1 MFPIASRIDSTDG
14 IISRNLGFVEVQS
27 LPYVLVSGWASG
39 ISVYATVLVTGLA
52 GRFGGLDSV
61 PHVFERTDV
70 LILAAILASCEFVAD
85 KIPFLDSA
93 WDAVHTVIRPAF
105 GALIGGLIAGE
116 TGDLNEALAAALGG
130 TTAFGSHSTKASL
143 RLAVNA
149 SPEPISNIA
158 LSLSEDGAVV
168 GVLLLAIHHPWA
180 ALVIALALLFFG
192 VVLATLAI
200 QRIRRGF
207 RRLRNRA
214 AATN

>member
-1 MFPIASRIDSTDG
+1 VDA
-14 IISRNLGFVEVQS
+14 LA
-27 LPYVLVSGWASG
+27 YVVTSGWASG
-39 ISVYATVLVTGLA
+39 ISVYLTVFVTGLA
-52 GRFGGLDSV
+52 GRYGGLESV

-70 LILAAILASCEFVAD
+70 LVLAAILAACEFVAD
-85 KIPFLDSA
+85 KIPYLDSA
-93 WDAVHTVIRPAF
+93 WDAAHTVIRPVF

-116 TGDLNEALAAALGG
+116 TGDLNEAFAAALGG

-158 LSLSEDGAVV
+158 ISLSEDAAVV

-180 ALVIALALLFFG
+180 ALALALALLFFG

-200 QRIRRGF
+200 RRIRRGVG
-207 RRLRNRA
+207 RLRSYLDRGRQEPGG
-214 AATN
+214 